1 MEGMVEE
8 SDKRVPLICFLSMGS
23 DPTENIMSLAKKMN
37 ISKYFKCQ
45 RGRQGQIS
53 HEFLN
58 VYIILANTSN
68 SITLVSLMIGVAFSG
83 GTKADNPM
91 YLQFT

>member
-53 HEFLN
+53 HKSLN
-58 VYIILANTSN
+58 VNIILAIQYHWS
-68 SITLVSLMIGVAFSG
+68 V
-83 GTKADNPM
+83 
-91 YLQFT
+91 